1 MDITKCRNLEVGYLP
16 KSQRRRHFCI
26 KSTMAKLTFEPDI
39 KTGTSKGQK
48 GRQNLGLPAT

>member
-1 MDITKCRNLEVGYLP
+1 MDNTKCRNLEVGYLP

-26 KSTMAKLTFEPDI
+26 KSTMAKLIFEPDI
-39 KTGTSKGQK
+39 KTGASKGQK